1 MGYRER
7 ILEEYEGKT
16 LWFCEISGTNGQR
29 INLDPYAITFCHE
42 HEIVRPS
49 ELTISDVNS
58 FSIDKYYQAV
68 YQLLREMQKEDYPCR
83 KCSNCQKKKF
93 TLYPISGLV
102 TMSTSVYCD
111 NSCINDCGYAAN
123 GSCTVGPGCHHGAW

>member
-1 MGYRER
+1 MGGGECAFGNFTTDRLCADTEWIRGGLNMGYRER

-42 HEIVRPS
+42 HEIARPS
-49 ELTISDVNS
+49 ELTISDVKS

-68 YQLLREMQKEDYPCR
+68 YQLLREMQKDNYPCR
-83 KCSNCQKKKF
+83 KCSNCKKKKF
-93 TLYPISGLV
+93 TLYTISGLV
-102 TMSTSVYCD
+102 TIST
-111 NSCINDCGYAAN
+111 
-123 GSCTVGPGCHHGAW
+123 